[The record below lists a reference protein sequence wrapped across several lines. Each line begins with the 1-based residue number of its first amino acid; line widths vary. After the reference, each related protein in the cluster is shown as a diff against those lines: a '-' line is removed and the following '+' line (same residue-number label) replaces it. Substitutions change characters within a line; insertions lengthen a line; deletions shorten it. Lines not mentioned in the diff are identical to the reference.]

1 MGELTFPA
9 VLVLTRTNPETGEL
23 VTIRDNRI
31 LTNDLELGQRVA
43 MYYNLE
49 AQGGHR
55 YTYTPT
61 PLDRNGAGTA
71 TNSPAPE
78 APTSEDPTQ
87 PQNTTEPARRQ
98 VELVIR
104 YQTDHARKLA
114 RVSGGELLAMKVDGE
129 PAAPP
134 TRDLDH
140 LYRLL
145 RKRGYKPEPRAFR
158 WLAPVNH
165 RGERER
171 VQTYVRA
178 EGVAG

>member
-1 MGELTFPA
+1 MSELEYPA
-9 VLVLTRTNPETGEL
+9 VLVLTRTDAKTGEL

-31 LTNDLELGQRVA
+31 LHDDAELGQRVA

-49 AQGGHR
+49 AMGAHH

-61 PLDRNGAGTA
+61 PLNGNGAGTA

-87 PQNTTEPARRQ
+87 TQDTTEPARRQ
-98 VELVIR
+98 VALVVR
-104 YQTDHARKLA
+104 YQTDHAGKLP
-114 RVSGGELLAMKVDGE
+114 RISGGELLAMKVDGLE
-129 PAAPP
+129 AEPP
-134 TRDLDH
+134 TRNLEH

-145 RKRGYKPEPRAFR
+145 SKRGYEPDLRAFR
-158 WLAPVNH
+158 WLAPVNW

-171 VQTYVRA
+171 VQVYVKTA
-178 EGVAG
+178 